1 MTKRFNR
8 RGFLMGVV
16 VLALFLLQLNGVQ
29 AQQLPKAVTMGT
41 NPAGTVFYA
50 LAGGLAKV
58 ATEGSPVQVNIQPYT
73 GTSTFLPLLNN
84 AELDLALVNGVDM
97 GMAYLGPQ
105 KLKVGGKNEFQHSPN
120 IRLVMRGAPLI
131 VGLLVKKDSPLK
143 SVHDIKGKR
152 VTGEY
157 PAHQAV
163 WYNVYGALANAGL
176 TWKDVKVVPVPAV
189 NDGIDA
195 LVQGRA
201 EVTLGAYNMAKI
213 READAAVGVRH
224 LSHDCSPEGDK
235 RIRQAVPG
243 YYTRMVKAGS
253 AAAVVEDTCATAYDI
268 YFATHKAASDQIV
281 TTILKAIWDN
291 ADKLQPIHPT
301 FKEWTR
307 DRAVSADVTIPYHPG
322 AVQFYKEKGVWSA
335 NVDEAQRKLLAAHP

>member
-1 MTKRFNR
+1 MMNR
-8 RGFLMGVV
+8 WNMR
-16 VLALFLLQLNGVQ
+16 ALFFSLLLTPLLFQLHTAQ
-29 AQQLPKAVTMGT
+29 AQQLPKAVRIGT

-58 ATEGSPVQVNIQPYT
+58 ASEAAPIQVNIQPYT
-73 GTSTFLPLLNN
+73 GTSTFLPLLNSG
-84 AELDLALVNGVDM
+84 ELDFAVVNAVDM
-97 GMAYLGPQ
+97 GMAYLGSQ
-105 KLKVGGKNEFQHSPN
+105 KIKVGGKNDFQHSPN

-143 SVHDIKGKR
+143 SVRDIKGKR

-163 WYNVYGALANAGL
+163 WFNMYGALAGGGL

-201 EVTLGAYNMAKI
+201 EVTVGALNMAKI

-235 RIRQAVPG
+235 RLRQAVPG
-243 YYTRMVKAGS
+243 YYTRMMKAGS
-253 AAAVVEDTCATAYDI
+253 AAAIVEDTCATAYDI
-268 YFATHKAASDQIV
+268 YFATHKSAPDRVV
-281 TTILKAIWDN
+281 TAILKAIWDN
-291 ADKLQPIHPT
+291 EAKLKPIHPI
-301 FKEWTR
+301 FREWTKE
-307 DRAVSADVTIPYHPG
+307 RAVDPDVTIPYHPG
-322 AVQFYKEKGVWSA
+322 AAQFFKEQKSWPA
-335 NVDEAQRKLLAAHP
+335 KMEEAQKRLLAINP

>member
-1 MTKRFNR
+1 M
-8 RGFLMGVV
+8 FLKTITGIIFS
-16 VLALFLLQLNGVQ
+16 LAVFLSH
-29 AQQLPKAVTMGT
+29 ATWAQLPKSVVIGT

-50 LAGGLAKV
+50 LAGGVAKV
-58 ATEGSPVQVNIQPYT
+58 ASEATPIQANIQPYT

-84 AELDLALVNGVDM
+84 GELDFGIVNAVDM

-105 KLKVGGKNEFQHSPN
+105 KLKVGGKNDFQHSPN
-120 IRLVMRGAPLI
+120 LRLVMRGAPLM

-163 WYNVYGALANAGL
+163 WFNMYGALATGGL

-189 NDGIDA
+189 NDGVDA

-201 EVTLGAYNMAKI
+201 EVTTGALGMAKI
-213 READAAVGVRH
+213 READASVGVRH

-235 RIRQAVPG
+235 RLRQAVPG
-243 YYTRMVKAGS
+243 YYSRIVKAGTLP
-253 AAAVVEDTCATAYDI
+253 AVVEDTCAIAYDI
-268 YFATHKAASDQIV
+268 YFATHKSASDQLV
-281 TTILKAIWDN
+281 NAILKAIWDN
-291 ADKLQPIHPT
+291 EEKLKPIHAG
-301 FKEWTR
+301 FREWTNE
-307 DRAVSADVTIPYHPG
+307 RAAAPDVTIPYHPG
-322 AVQFYKEKGVWSA
+322 AIKFYQEKGAWKKEM
-335 NVDEAQRKLLAAHP
+335 DEAQKKLLAQN

>member
-1 MTKRFNR
+1 MSKRYNV
-8 RGFLMGVV
+8 RGFLMSIM
-16 VLALFLLQLNGVQ
+16 LALFPLHLGAAE
-29 AQQLPKAVTMGT
+29 AQQLPKAVTIGT
-41 NPAGTVFYA
+41 NPPGTVFYA

-58 ATEGSPVQVNIQPYT
+58 ATEGAPVQVNIQPYT

-84 AELDLALVNGVDM
+84 GELDFALVNGVDM

-105 KLKVGGKNEFQHSPN
+105 KLKVGGKNEFEHSPN
-120 IRLVMRGAPLI
+120 IRLVMRGAPLV

-163 WYNVYGALANAGL
+163 WYNVYGALANGGL

-213 READAAVGVRH
+213 READASVGVRH

-235 RIRQAVPG
+235 RLRQAVPG
-243 YYTRMVKAGS
+243 YYTRMMKAGS

-268 YFATHKAASDQIV
+268 YFATHKAASDQMV
-281 TTILKAIWDN
+281 AAILKAIWDN

-307 DRAVSADVTIPYHPG
+307 DRAVSAEVTIPYHPG
-322 AVQFYKEKGVWSA
+322 AAQFYKEKGVWSGNA
-335 NVDEAQRKLLAAHP
+335 DAAQRKLLALNP

>member
-1 MTKRFNR
+1 MRAQWKIRCLVITAH
-8 RGFLMGVV
+8 
-16 VLALFLLQLNGVQ
+16 LAFLLLLFNSAE
-29 AQQLPKAVTMGT
+29 AQKLPRSVTIGT

-50 LAGGLAKV
+50 LASGLAKV
-58 ATEGSPVQVNIQPYT
+58 ATEAGPIQTTIQPYT
-73 GTSTFLPLLNN
+73 GTSTLLPLLNN
-84 AELDLALVNGVDM
+84 GELDFGLVNGVDM

-105 KLKVGGKNEFQHSPN
+105 KLKVGGKNDFPHSPN

-131 VGLLVKKDSPLK
+131 IGLLVKKDSPLK

-163 WYNVYGALANAGL
+163 WFNLFGQLSNAGL

-201 EVTLGAYNMAKI
+201 DVTTGALNMAKI

-224 LSHDCSPEGDK
+224 LTIDCSPEGDR

-243 YYTRMVKAGS
+243 YYTRIVKAGGG
-253 AAAVVEDTCATAYDI
+253 AAVVEDTCMVAYDI
-268 YFATHKAASDQIV
+268 HFATHKSAPDQVV
-281 TTILKAIWDN
+281 TAILKAIWDN
-291 ADKLQPIHPT
+291 EEKLKPIHPG
-301 FKEWTR
+301 FREWTR
-307 DRAVSADVTIPYHPG
+307 DRAASADVTIPYHPG
-322 AVQFYKEKGVWSA
+322 AIKFYQEKGAWKKEM
-335 NVDEAQRKLLAAHP
+335 DQAQQKLLTQNP